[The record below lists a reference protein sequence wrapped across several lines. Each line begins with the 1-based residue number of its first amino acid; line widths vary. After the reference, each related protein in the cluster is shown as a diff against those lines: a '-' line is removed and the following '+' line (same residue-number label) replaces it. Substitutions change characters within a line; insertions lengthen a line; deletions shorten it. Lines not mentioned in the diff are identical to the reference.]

1 MKIQNVINSL
11 SLAGLL
17 IFASGFSAVA
27 HADRGA
33 SYDKHSYQY
42 GQSGRWKHG
51 YPGYR
56 SYGQYGPR
64 DNLHGRYV
72 PRYYQGFGHRYQ
84 RHVPVSRYRAHRRYD
99 RRRYYRNRRHGNRIR
114 YRGDDSWSI
123 ILRW

>member
-11 SLAGLL
+11 PLAGLL
-17 IFASGFSAVA
+17 ILGSGFSAVA

-33 SYDKHSYQY
+33 SYDRHSYKHE
-42 GQSGRWKHG
+42 QSERREHG

-56 SYGQYGPR
+56 SYGRYGPR
-64 DNLHGRYV
+64 YNSHGRYV
-72 PRYYQGFGHRYQ
+72 PRYRQRFAHRYQ
-84 RHVPVSRYRAHRRYD
+84 WRVPRSRYRSHRRQD
-99 RRRYYRNRRHGNRIR
+99 RRHYYRSRRHGSRVR